1 MSSFVIQ
8 ADRIKTLEQDILNQ
22 NTQIARL
29 KQQLQHAVNDKDRLV
44 KEKAEVEA
52 RLKHEMKEKV
62 QEAVERGELKIN
74 EVVSQNSELKR
85 DLAELK
91 QAKFN
96 DKTNFQRTI
105 ASLEKQ
111 IPQLTV
117 ENQEHEATIMKLRE
131 LVEQREERIGT
142 LMQEIEQMTTK
153 LIQAQ
158 EALFDA
164 QNSD

>member
-62 QEAVERGELKIN
+62 QEAVARGELKIN
-74 EVVSQNSELKR
+74 EVVS
-85 DLAELK
+85 
-91 QAKFN
+91 
-96 DKTNFQRTI
+96 
-105 ASLEKQ
+105 
-111 IPQLTV
+111 
-117 ENQEHEATIMKLRE
+117 
-131 LVEQREERIGT
+131 
-142 LMQEIEQMTTK
+142 
-153 LIQAQ
+153 
-158 EALFDA
+158 
-164 QNSD
+164 